1 MIGRIIIQML
11 LSSVAEKLFD
21 VILEA
26 VDELVN
32 RDDNELDFENGKK
45 VKEIILDAERRTAQR
60 RHGRS

>member
-26 VDELVN
+26 VDELVK

-45 VKEIILDAERRTAQR
+45 VKEIILDAERRTAKR